1 MQQTQQVWEQVNSS
15 TTNIICR
22 NYECHSNC
30 AVAVE
35 KNKRWGLRIAT
46 ALATLPFAPFHPVG
60 YAAFNAAV
68 GTAASRNPSRPNECP
83 CGHTAENHAVGKSL
97 WEERSTNVV
106 LDPNAERL
114 YQKAK
119 KNNESNSKIIFNLD
133 GAIERLNQNM
143 TSEFARVAQ
152 LVKSYAS
159 LSLIGNFAAPKNKA
173 ISLLRLRLEAARK
186 TGADQVLIDEL
197 EKGIATLTE
206 KVDAVE
212 KANKRADVFT

>member
-22 NYECHSNC
+22 NYQCHSNC

-35 KNKRWGLRIAT
+35 KKKRWGLRIAT

-119 KNNESNSKIIFNLD
+119 KNNESNSEIIFNLD
-133 GAIERLNQNM
+133 GAIDQLNQNM
-143 TSEFARVAQ
+143 TSEFAKVAQ